1 MPIFRRDSETDDPP
15 GTAIRER
22 PVGPPTATGPQSRS
36 RHTFIAPG
44 TEMIGEI
51 TGATDVTLEG
61 DLQGEVRIDGT
72 VRVGPEGRVRGAL
85 EARVVEIGG
94 RVKGD
99 VRGRERIVLDASAEL
114 LGDLSAPRVEI
125 HEGAFFKGAVEMTG
139 GGGPK
144 AGDRS
149 GEERREAES
158 APKKTP
164 PKQKS
169 SKKEAPGGSEAE
181 TEAKKA
187 EEAKEAKGKE
197 KGPVLFADEESDTDR
212 DDDGAEGGG
221 DGPEGAAHG
230 GDG

>member
-1 MPIFRRDSETDDPP
+1 MPIFRRDSEPDDPP
-15 GTAIRER
+15 GTAFRER
-22 PVGPPTATGPQSRS
+22 PVGSQTATGPQSRS
-36 RHTFIAPG
+36 RHTLIAPG

-51 TGATDVTLEG
+51 TGTTDVAIEG

-72 VRVGPEGRVRGAL
+72 VRVGREGRVRGAL

-144 AGDRS
+144 AGDHS
-149 GEERREAES
+149 GDERREAES
-158 APKKTP
+158 APKQTP
-164 PKQKS
+164 PKEKS

-181 TEAKKA
+181 T
-187 EEAKEAKGKE
+187 EAKEAKGKE
-197 KGPVLFADEESDTDR
+197 KGPVLFADEESDADR

-221 DGPEGAAHG
+221 DGPEGAS
-230 GDG
+230 